1 MINREIIQRYLN
13 GEATAAELHLL
24 RTYLGGKDLSLLKER
39 MAQDWDDLPNDQ
51 MILPPGLADE
61 MLRQV
66 KQQLSDSKNIRLK
79 KVKRRQ
85 YLAIAAGLMLLVFI
99 GFGLWTSRSEN
110 QIEYTTGYGE
120 WKTLTLPDGS
130 WVKLNANSVIRYTA
144 QWQEGAD
151 RQVWLDGEA
160 FFKVQRKPD
169 TDAKFLVIT
178 KDLQVEVL
186 GTAFN
191 VNSRG
196 IQTNVFLEEG
206 QIRLSMDGQEEMLE
220 PGDFLAYSTEK
231 KAVVKRQNA
240 ISPELHT
247 SWKDGVLILKDQS
260 IKEILKRLEEIYGV
274 QIHVLNDSLLT
285 HIKTVSV
292 PMDKLEIAIPVLER
306 TFEVNITKQENQLL
320 LQ

>member
-39 MAQDWDDLPNDQ
+39 MAQDWEDLPNDQ

-169 TDAKFLVIT
+169 TGAKFLVIT

-220 PGDFLAYSTEK
+220 PGDFLAYSTKK

>member
-24 RTYLGGKDLSLLKER
+24 RTYLSGKDLSLLKER
-39 MAQDWDDLPNDQ
+39 MAQDWEDLPNDQ

-85 YLAIAAGLMLLVFI
+85 YLAIAAGLLLLVFI

-130 WVKLNANSVIRYTA
+130 WVKLNANSVIRYHSH
-144 QWQEGAD
+144 WQEGAD

-169 TDAKFLVIT
+169 TGAKFLVIT

-206 QIRLSMDGQEEMLE
+206 QIRLSMDGQEEMLK

>member
-1 MINREIIQRYLN
+1 MENAYAARWVL
-13 GEATAAELHLL
+13 GETKCELRDPVYCAL
-24 RTYLGGKDLSLLKER
+24 
-39 MAQDWDDLPNDQ
+39 
-51 MILPPGLADE
+51 
-61 MLRQV
+61 
-66 KQQLSDSKNIRLK
+66 
-79 KVKRRQ
+79 
-85 YLAIAAGLMLLVFI
+85 
-99 GFGLWTSRSEN
+99 
-110 QIEYTTGYGE
+110 
-120 WKTLTLPDGS
+120 
-130 WVKLNANSVIRYTA
+130 
-144 QWQEGAD
+144 EGAD

-160 FFKVQRKPD
+160 FFKVQRKPH
-169 TDAKFLVIT
+169 TGAKFLVIT

-186 GTAFN
+186 GTSFN

-196 IQTNVFLEEG
+196 IQTNVFREEG